1 MINLVDL
8 PKVPQ
13 AGTIVGGRGGGGGEG
28 EGEGFSNVSALK
40 MKSKIHL
47 K

>member
-13 AGTIVGGRGGGGGEG
+13 AGTIVGGRGGGGGG